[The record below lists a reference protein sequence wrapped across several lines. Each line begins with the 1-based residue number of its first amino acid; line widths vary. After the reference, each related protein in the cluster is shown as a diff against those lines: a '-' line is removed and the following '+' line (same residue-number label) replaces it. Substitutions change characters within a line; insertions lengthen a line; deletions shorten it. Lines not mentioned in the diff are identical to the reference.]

1 MELYTPFQQVLLAH
15 AERYPAWQAQDVYK
29 LAHQAAMGSEHAGTD
44 REHARAWLEEEISM
58 LPAGIDEPLLD
69 PISPDGNILRVHL
82 RPFLRRG
89 LPPELLLEAFLK
101 TATGYKGSINT
112 LKEYLVQVIEMADQ
126 SKININ
132 LSDLVE
138 VIRVMQTKGFAA
150 AHHSDAYELAY
161 TPAYRVIAL
170 VYLPKEWRE

>member
-1 MELYTPFQQVLLAH
+1 
-15 AERYPAWQAQDVYK
+15 
-29 LAHQAAMGSEHAGTD
+29 
-44 REHARAWLEEEISM
+44 
-58 LPAGIDEPLLD
+58 
-69 PISPDGNILRVHL
+69 
-82 RPFLRRG
+82 
-89 LPPELLLEAFLK
+89 
-101 TATGYKGSINT
+101 
-112 LKEYLVQVIEMADQ
+112 MADQ